1 MNEQT
6 VLSATYLVRGALDRR
21 EDFIKALERS
31 AVSEMDMIAALISQA
46 KGVEAV
52 AEYVSEN
59 YDLAGVWLYEVVEPF
74 GEELIKF
81 HDIPDTSLASDVL
94 AVLLNNWLSIDEN
107 ERTVFIDTIK
117 SLYQNAFA

>member
-59 YDLAGVWLYEVVEPF
+59 YDLEGVWLYEVVEPF

-81 HDIPDTSLASDVL
+81 HDIPHNGLAADVL
-94 AVLLNNWLSIDEN
+94 AELLYGWLGIGPDEKN
-107 ERTVFIDTIK
+107 GFIDAVKDRYLK
-117 SLYQNAFA
+117 SY

>member
-59 YDLAGVWLYEVVEPF
+59 YDFSGVWLYEVVEPF

-81 HDIPDTSLASDVL
+81 HDVPDKFLASDVL
-94 AVLLNNWLSIDEN
+94 ALLLNSWLRIDESEKN
-107 ERTVFIDTIK
+107 VFIDTIK
-117 SLYQNAFA
+117 FLYQNALA

>member
-1 MNEQT
+1 MNDQT
-6 VLSATYLVRGALDRR
+6 VLSATYLVRGALGQR
-21 EDFIKALERS
+21 EDFIKALDRS
-31 AVSEMDMIAALISQA
+31 AVSEMDMIADLISQA

-52 AEYVSEN
+52 AEYASEN
-59 YDLAGVWLYEVVEPF
+59 YDFPGVWLYEIVEPF
-74 GEELIKF
+74 GAELIKF

-117 SLYQNAFA
+117 SLYRNAFA